1 MKKHIRAKKEGIM
14 KSREEYIDKMSK
26 ELKEW
31 SAKIDE
37 LESQFGTVSEGMKS
51 AYEQR
56 ILDIKEKRDEM
67 SRKLQEVRGASG
79 DAWKTLTTGMDKA
92 WDDFKDA
99 FKSSVDK
106 FKKAV

>member
-1 MKKHIRAKKEGIM
+1 MKR
-14 KSREEYIDKMSK
+14 REEYIDMMSK
-26 ELKEW
+26 QLKEW

-37 LESQFGTVSEGMKS
+37 LESQIDTVGAEMKS
-51 AYEQR
+51 AYTER
-56 ILDIKEKRDEM
+56 LLDIKEKRDAM

-79 DAWKTLTTGMDKA
+79 DAWKTLTTSMDKA
-92 WDDFKDA
+92 WDDLKDA

>member
-1 MKKHIRAKKEGIM
+1 M
-14 KSREEYIDKMSK
+14 KSREEYIDMMSK
-26 ELKEW
+26 QLKEW

-37 LESQFGTVSEGMKS
+37 LESQFGMVSEDMKS

-56 ILDIKEKRDEM
+56 ILDIKDKRDEM

-99 FKSSVDK
+99 FMSSVDK